1 MRFKYHHLLV
11 CVFAIIG
18 ASCHLGPDPLSKEH
32 IIYPDGK
39 QETAAET
46 IDATIKDGMEIS
58 ILPSEWVDYYHAKDL
73 LDIKSYYQSGVENTK
88 PRYPILRWTHE
99 LGCSNYEVV
108 LSTNKKM
115 EQSTSFIAGENKYLE
130 LQDLYAGTHY
140 FYQIQAK
147 YDDKTI
153 VSKRFDF
160 KTIDFMRT
168 IDIDGVYN
176 ARDIGNKKTKDGKM
190 KIKQGLVYRTANF
203 DSVTQLGVQQAINKY
218 GIKTDL
224 DLREQ
229 GPTKS
234 PLGDSVQYVNNGQ
247 GIYGSPLYVS
257 YDSGVNSIDYFEPMR
272 DNLKMFTNKDNFPLA
287 FHCAIGRDRTGTL
300 ATVLYL
306 LLKIDMKQIYM
317 DHLCSFYSKACNTE
331 SIDLIYERIDT
342 LVSFFKG
349 NSDDGNDAYK
359 FAEKYCLTIGLT
371 NDDIKAIRNN
381 LLEKC

>member
-39 QETAAET
+39 QESATQT

-234 PLGDSVQYVNNGQ
+234 PLGDSVRYVNNGQ

-257 YDSGVNSIDYFEPMR
+257 YDSGVNSMDYFEPMR

-342 LVSFFKG
+342 LISFFKG
-349 NSDDGNDAYK
+349 NSDDGKDAYNCV
-359 FAEKYCLTIGLT
+359 EKYCLTIGLT

>member
-39 QETAAET
+39 QESATQT

-73 LDIKSYYQSGVENTK
+73 LDIKSYFQSGVENTK

-234 PLGDSVQYVNNGQ
+234 PLGDSVRYVNNGQ

-257 YDSGVNSIDYFEPMR
+257 YDSGVNSMDYFEPMR

-342 LVSFFKG
+342 LISFFKG
-349 NSDDGNDAYK
+349 NSDDGKDAYK
-359 FAEKYCLTIGLT
+359 CVEKYCLTIGLT

>member
-39 QETAAET
+39 QESATQT

-99 LGCSNYEVV
+99 LGCPNYEVV

-115 EQSTSFIAGENKYLE
+115 EQSASFIAGENKYLE

-257 YDSGVNSIDYFEPMR
+257 YDSGVNSPDYFEPMR

-306 LLKIDMKQIYM
+306 LLQIDMKQIYM
-317 DHLCSFYSKACNTE
+317 DHLCSFYSKVCNTE

-342 LVSFFKG
+342 LISFFKG
-349 NSDDGNDAYK
+349 NSDDGKDAYK

>member
-1 MRFKYHHLLV
+1 MRFKYHHFLV

-73 LDIKSYYQSGVENTK
+73 LDIKNYYQSGVENTK

-99 LGCSNYEVV
+99 LGCSNYEVA

-176 ARDIGNKKTKDGKM
+176 ARDIGNKKTRDGKM

-234 PLGDSVQYVNNGQ
+234 PLGDSVHYVNNGQ

-257 YDSGVNSIDYFEPMR
+257 YDSGVNSLDYFEPMR

-306 LLKIDMKQIYM
+306 ILKIDMKQIYM

-342 LVSFFKG
+342 LISFFKG
-349 NSDDGNDAYK
+349 NSDDGKDAYK